1 MVNFTTELRG
11 KVYYEFFNGEG
22 SRIDYGTIG
31 HFERG
36 KHAIKIAPPE
46 FPNGTYMLNIQII
59 IYDALNLR
67 YNRFVSINVIMYN
80 IRKISCMRVL
90 TWFHFKLNYTIS
102 HFK

>member
-1 MVNFTTELRG
+1 LMVNFTTELRG

-46 FPNGTYMLNIQII
+46 FPNGTYMLNIQIGKRPHAFFV
-59 IYDALNLR
+59 YR
-67 YNRFVSINVIMYN
+67 YNQVDWKKVEAEFEK
-80 IRKISCMRVL
+80 RKKELQKR
-90 TWFHFKLNYTIS
+90 
-102 HFK
+102 